1 MFGKTLAKR
10 LNRIGFTRKNGIVC
24 KQLSTFT
31 CVICLL
37 SLNKKMFHNGMK
49 FIYSFK
55 NFKLHRFLTKLL
67 MRKFKEKD
75 KRLSSVTQIS
85 NLILKVKRKIHNI

>member
-1 MFGKTLAKR
+1 
-10 LNRIGFTRKNGIVC
+10 
-24 KQLSTFT
+24 
-31 CVICLL
+31 
-37 SLNKKMFHNGMK
+37 MFHNGMK

-75 KRLSSVTQIS
+75 KRLNSVTQIS
-85 NLILKVKRKIHNI
+85 NLILKVKRKIPNI